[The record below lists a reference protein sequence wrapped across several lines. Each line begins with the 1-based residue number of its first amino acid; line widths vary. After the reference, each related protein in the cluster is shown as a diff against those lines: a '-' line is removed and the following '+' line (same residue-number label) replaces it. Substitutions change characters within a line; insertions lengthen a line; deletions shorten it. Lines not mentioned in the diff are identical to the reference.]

1 MKSLNLHIWK
11 AFQSSNECLK
21 KFGDLGCSIALDDFG
36 TGYSSLS
43 YLTQIKIDT
52 LKIDQQFVKEI
63 DYSSR
68 SRLVTSTIIDL
79 AKSLNLTICAEGIE
93 SRIQQ
98 AYLTELGCDY
108 YQGFLYSKPLPLED
122 LFAVDFNFTVEF
134 VEDSEV
140 NLTKVEN
147 VYTF

>member
-1 MKSLNLHIWK
+1 
-11 AFQSSNECLK
+11 
-21 KFGDLGCSIALDDFG
+21 
-36 TGYSSLS
+36 
-43 YLTQIKIDT
+43 LTQIKIDT